1 LETKKIKKTI
11 INIIFL
17 FSEHCVN
24 IKNRQDESVIK
35 TTEGEG
41 EMRGKLKNLTV
52 QVIIGI
58 ILGIIVGFLFPEFGA
73 KLKVLAD
80 AFIKLIK
87 MVIAPIIFFTVVIG
101 IGNMG
106 DLKKVGRIG
115 GKALIYFEI
124 VTTFA
129 LAIGIIVVNLIKP
142 GVGFNIDAVK
152 GGDVSQYTKQAEEV
166 NHGVIEFLLS
176 IIPDNVIGAFAKGE
190 LLPILFF
197 AILFGLSTAALGE
210 KAKPVVALFERL
222 TDIFFGVVNM
232 VMKVSPIAAFGAMAY
247 TIGTFGISSL
257 VSLGK
262 LMGSVYITMA
272 LFIFVVLG
280 LIAKFYGFNIFKFI
294 AYIKEEI
301 LLVLGTSSSESA
313 LPKLMERL
321 EKYGCSK
328 SVVGLVVPTG
338 YSFNLD
344 GTSIYLSMAAIFIA
358 QAYGID
364 LTIWQELTLLGI
376 LMLTSKGAAGVTGS
390 GFITLAA
397 TLAAFPMIPVEGIA
411 LLLGVDRFMSEARAI
426 TNIIGNAVAT
436 VVVSKMEDEFH
447 PSAEQNEDRTN
458 IAVAK

>member
-1 LETKKIKKTI
+1 
-11 INIIFL
+11 
-17 FSEHCVN
+17 
-24 IKNRQDESVIK
+24 
-35 TTEGEG
+35 
-41 EMRGKLKNLTV
+41 MRITFKNLTV
-52 QVIIGI
+52 QVITGI
-58 ILGIIVGFLFPEFGA
+58 ILGIIVGFSFPEFGTQ
-73 KLKVLAD
+73 LKVLAD
-80 AFIKLIK
+80 GFIKLIK

-129 LAIGIIVVNLIKP
+129 LAIGIIVVNLVKP
-142 GVGFNIDAVK
+142 GEGFNTAAVK
-152 GGDVSQYTKQAEEV
+152 GGDISQYTQQAEAA
-166 NHGVIEFLLS
+166 NHGAIEFLLG
-176 IIPDNVIGAFAKGE
+176 IIPDNVVGAMAKGE

-197 AILFGLSTAALGE
+197 AVLFGLATAALGE
-210 KAKPVVALFERL
+210 KAKPVVSLFERL
-222 TDIFFGVVNM
+222 TDIFFGIVNM

-247 TIGTFGISSL
+247 TIGTFGLGSL
-257 VSLGK
+257 VALGK
-262 LMGSVYITMA
+262 LMGSVYTTMF
-272 LFIFVVLG
+272 LFIVVVLG
-280 LIAKFYGFNIFKFI
+280 AIAKFYGFSIFKFI
-294 AYIKEEI
+294 AYIKDEI

-313 LPKLMERL
+313 LPKMMEKL

-328 SVVGLVVPTG
+328 SVVGLVIPTG

-344 GTSIYLSMAAIFIA
+344 GTSIYLSMAAMFIA

-364 LTIWQELTLLGI
+364 LTIWQELTLLGV

-426 TNIIGNAVAT
+426 TNLIGNGVAT
-436 VVVSKMEDEFH
+436 VVVSKMENEFH
-447 PSAEQNEDRTN
+447 PTAESTLQQTN
-458 IAVAK
+458 MTVAK

>member
-1 LETKKIKKTI
+1 LKALSKKG
-11 INIIFL
+11 
-17 FSEHCVN
+17 
-24 IKNRQDESVIK
+24 R
-35 TTEGEG
+35 GEG
-41 EMRGKLKNLTV
+41 EMRINFKNLTAR
-52 QVIIGI
+52 VILGI
-58 ILGIIVGFLFPEFGA
+58 ILGIIVGFLFPEFGSQ
-73 KLKVLAD
+73 LKVLAD
-80 AFIKLIK
+80 GFIKLIK

-129 LAIGIIVVNLIKP
+129 LAIGIIVVNLVKP
-142 GVGFNIDAVK
+142 GAGFNTAAVK
-152 GGDVSQYTKQAEEV
+152 GGDISQYTQQAEAV
-166 NHGVIEFLLS
+166 NHGAIEFLLG
-176 IIPDNVIGAFAKGE
+176 IIPDNVVAAMAKGE

-197 AILFGLSTAALGE
+197 AVLFGLATAALGE

-222 TDIFFGVVNM
+222 TDIFFGIVNM

-247 TIGTFGISSL
+247 TIGTFGLGSL

-262 LMGSVYITMA
+262 LMASVYITMF
-272 LFIFVVLG
+272 LFIVVVLG
-280 LIAKFYGFNIFKFI
+280 VIAKFYGFNILKFI

-313 LPKLMERL
+313 LPKMMEKL

-328 SVVGLVVPTG
+328 SVVGLVIPTG

-344 GTSIYLSMAAIFIA
+344 GTSIYLSMAAMFIA

-364 LTIWQELTLLGI
+364 LTIWQELTLLGV

-426 TNIIGNAVAT
+426 TNLIGNGVAT
-436 VVVSKMEDEFH
+436 VVVSKMENEFH
-447 PSAEQNEDRTN
+447 SPVEQKLRETN
-458 IAVAK
+458 VTVAK